1 MVENCN
7 DNAAWV
13 DSAGGVTELRKL
25 PKAGACGRSEQLD
38 GVRRVKELL
47 RVTAEERGRG
57 RRRGRAWRRVGVN
70 VGEGRGRTSKGEEHC
85 VVFTLA
91 GASYSLPSPCAQW
104 PRRLYAES
112 ENF

>member
-25 PKAGACGRSEQLD
+25 SKAGACGRSEQLD
-38 GVRRVKELL
+38 GVKELL
-47 RVTAEERGRG
+47 RVTAEERGRR

-70 VGEGRGRTSKGEEHC
+70 AGEGRGRTSKGEEHC